1 MQINF
6 QYSPAI
12 LQRAHTLH
20 YRKFFLFQSR
30 LPMLMGILAIWAGL
44 LLFVILGSDGNRFLS
59 LSLVLSGILA
69 IGIYFWLMKTT
80 GTRVYKRLKDYH
92 EPFLMEINNDN
103 IEMTIGG
110 STTPAI
116 SVHTQTM
123 SGAIIHVE
131 RPVMLSPFVNRLA
144 RMSPTK
150 LVTNAMPPPRAG
162 TVIRMLPM
170 R

>member
-59 LSLVLSGILA
+59 FSLVLSGILA

-80 GTRVYKRLKDYH
+80 GARVYKRLKDYH

-103 IEMTIGG
+103 IQMTIGG
-110 STTPAI
+110 STYEMPWTALKKALIVPDMI
-116 SVHTQTM
+116 LLYPTEKMFYIFPKNNFEDGKYEDFEILVR
-123 SGAIIHVE
+123 E
-131 RPVMLSPFVNRLA
+131 KVNE
-144 RMSPTK
+144 
-150 LVTNAMPPPRAG
+150 VF
-162 TVIRMLPM
+162 
-170 R
+170 

>member
-44 LLFVILGSDGNRFLS
+44 LLFVILGADGNRFLS
-59 LSLVLSGILA
+59 ISLVLSGILA

-80 GTRVYKRLKDYH
+80 GARVYKRLKDYH
-92 EPFLMEINNDN
+92 EPFLMEINNEH
-103 IEMTIGG
+103 IQMTISG
-110 STTPAI
+110 STYEMPWTVLKKALIVPDMILLYPTERMFYIFPKSNFEEGQYEEFEVLVREKI
-116 SVHTQTM
+116 SAV
-123 SGAIIHVE
+123 
-131 RPVMLSPFVNRLA
+131 F
-144 RMSPTK
+144 
-150 LVTNAMPPPRAG
+150 
-162 TVIRMLPM
+162 
-170 R
+170 

>member
-59 LSLVLSGILA
+59 FSLVLSGILA

-92 EPFLMEINNDN
+92 EPFLMEINNEN

-110 STTPAI
+110 STYEMPWTALKKALIVPDMILLYPTEKMFYIFPKNNFEDGKYADFEILVREKVNAI
-116 SVHTQTM
+116 
-123 SGAIIHVE
+123 
-131 RPVMLSPFVNRLA
+131 F
-144 RMSPTK
+144 
-150 LVTNAMPPPRAG
+150 
-162 TVIRMLPM
+162 
-170 R
+170 